1 LLSAG
6 LFLRLGVGAVRCQR
20 ATRFDSFGVDGVAT
34 IQILNMRESNHN
46 EVKVLADGKLLIL
59 VNGEGL
65 FTGEFALVRLHP
77 DGSRD
82 TTFGNNGQLNID
94 FGGNESAWAMQVQP
108 DGKIVMGGGCSITT
122 LRNDAYDFTIARLNA
137 DGSKGS

>member
-1 LLSAG
+1 LALA
-6 LFLRLGVGAVRCQR
+6 
-20 ATRFDSFGVDGVAT
+20 RFDTNGQPDLSFGVDGVAT

-46 EVKVLADGKLLIL
+46 EVKVLDDGKLLIL

-82 TTFGNNGQLNID
+82 TTFGNNANSILI
-94 FGGNESAWAMQVQP
+94 SAE
-108 DGKIVMGGGCSITT
+108 T
-122 LRNDAYDFTIARLNA
+122 NRL
-137 DGSKGS
+137 GRCKSSPTERL